1 MLTSTEA
8 GTDPSN
14 IANAVVYPIEQLL
27 VCTENVCNTMSSQR
41 IRFDA
46 CCTMPELMNNDIRQ
60 TKAYYPYGADNVR
73 AFPTNYPYL
82 QTVEIR
88 EGTLFYYMQAYM
100 SGWHNLQGDEFNIIG
115 RYDFTMQ
122 LPPVP
127 RAGQY
132 EIRFGVAT
140 GSRVRSMAQVY
151 FGTSPDKLTVTGI
164 PMDLRIGGLEKR
176 MENITV
182 PSNVGWEADTDDEE
196 YNDRVTKAMRTKGF
210 MKAPY
215 AWCNANGSGSP
226 VRTFHYMSRRI
237 IINTFLEPYKNYYIR
252 FQSVLDA
259 EAKEFF
265 MDYFEYVAKE
275 VYDNPEESEDIW

>member
-1 MLTSTEA
+1 
-8 GTDPSN
+8 
-14 IANAVVYPIEQLL
+14 
-27 VCTENVCNTMSSQR
+27 
-41 IRFDA
+41 
-46 CCTMPELMNNDIRQ
+46 
-60 TKAYYPYGADNVR
+60 
-73 AFPTNYPYL
+73 
-82 QTVEIR
+82 
-88 EGTLFYYMQAYM
+88 
-100 SGWHNLQGDEFNIIG
+100 
-115 RYDFTMQ
+115 
-122 LPPVP
+122 
-127 RAGQY
+127 
-132 EIRFGVAT
+132 
-140 GSRVRSMAQVY
+140 
-151 FGTSPDKLTVTGI
+151 
-164 PMDLRIGGLEKR
+164 